1 MRVFRFA
8 FFLFI
13 PVLLTWGEATNKGPK
28 IGDAPPPLSISKLV
42 FAPDGVFGG
51 WQSLTGK
58 VVVLEF
64 WATWCG
70 PCIQAIPHLNTLAK
84 TFSTNQV
91 QFIACTEEN
100 EAVVRQFLHKAPID
114 AWICLDTFGKTK
126 DSYGVF
132 GIPHTVLIGTDGKVA
147 AITHP
152 DHLEARHIQELIDH
166 KPCSLPVIQPA
177 ENTRELLTE
186 KADSPPIYEFS
197 VKNFRDLTNPS
208 GPTCSWGE
216 PTNRCEIKG
225 ELATV
230 ESALNF
236 ICKRHGI
243 DLKIEGTLP
252 SGYYDFRFAL
262 PSEDRTLLRSLAF
275 STLHTVFHLNLSE
288 AERMEDV
295 YILTVIS
302 TNAPGLMKSSERG
315 GGGQTSGGFKL
326 KGTQIRAAIEYISDA
341 VNRPV
346 IDETSLKGLYDT
358 KVQWEMSEAEL
369 LRTEVPLEIWQ
380 VLEQALK
387 LNPRIDFSQIV
398 FPPGLTNSVRA
409 SIPVR
414 AFQELKKPAR
424 EQFLPRPEAV
434 IQAVHNSLGLE
445 MTPAKRKM
453 KVLTVS
459 ND

>member
-1 MRVFRFA
+1 MRILRFA
-8 FFLFI
+8 FLLFI
-13 PVLLTWGEATNKGPK
+13 PVVLTWGEATDKGPK
-28 IGDAPPPLSISKLV
+28 IGDSPPPLSISKLI
-42 FAPDGVFGG
+42 FAPERAFTG

-70 PCIQAIPHLNTLAK
+70 PCVQAIPHLNALAK
-84 TFSTNQV
+84 AFSTTQV

-100 EAVVRQFLHKAPID
+100 EALVRQFLGKNPIE
-114 AWICLDTFGKTK
+114 AWIGLDTFGKTK
-126 DSYGVF
+126 ESYRVF
-132 GIPHTVLIGTDGKVA
+132 GIPHTVLIGRNGKVA

-152 DHLEARHIQELIDH
+152 DHLEARHIQELIDD
-166 KPCSLPVIQPA
+166 KPCSLPVIQPS

-197 VKNFRDLTNPS
+197 VKNFRELTNPS

-216 PTNRCEIKG
+216 PPNRCEIKG

-230 ESALNF
+230 ESALDF

-243 DLKIEGTLP
+243 DLKIEASLP

-262 PSEDRTLLRSLAF
+262 PFENRTLLRNLAF
-275 STLHTVFHLNLSE
+275 STLHTVFHLNLRE
-288 AERMEDV
+288 EERMEDV

-302 TNAPGLMKSSERG
+302 TNAPGLMKSSEKG

-326 KGTQIRAAIEYISDA
+326 KGTQIRAAIEYISDT
-341 VNRPV
+341 VHRP
-346 IDETSLKGLYDT
+346 IINETSLEGLYDT

-369 LRTEVPLEIWQ
+369 LRTEVLPEIWQ

-387 LNPRIDFSQIV
+387 LNPRIDFSQIA
-398 FPPGLTNSVRA
+398 FPPGLTNRVRA
-409 SIPVR
+409 LIAER
-414 AFQELKKPAR
+414 AFQELKKPAK
-424 EQFLPRPEAV
+424 EQFLPKPEAV
-434 IQAVHNSLGLE
+434 VRAVRNSLGLE
-445 MTPAKRKM
+445 MTPSKRKM